1 MTRFMK
7 MITSVA
13 FAAALAPVAANAA
26 TTTQDRVQ
34 FMMNS
39 AVSEPLP
46 MAQRVVA
53 DFNASQAQM
62 PLNQTIV
69 QSGAVA
75 QLFPGSVGG

>member
-7 MITSVA
+7 IITSVA

-26 TTTQDRVQ
+26 TTPQDRVQ

-39 AVSEPLP
+39 TVSEPLP
-46 MAQRVVA
+46 LIQRIAA
-53 DFNASQAQM
+53 DFNTPQAQT
-62 PLNQTIV
+62 PLNQVIV

-75 QLFPGSVGG
+75 QLFPESVGG

>member
-7 MITSVA
+7 IITSVA

-26 TTTQDRVQ
+26 TTTQDRIQ

-39 AVSEPLP
+39 TVSEPLP
-46 MAQRVVA
+46 TVQRIATDFGAPRAQT
-53 DFNASQAQM
+53 
-62 PLNQTIV
+62 PLNQVIV

-75 QLFPGSVGG
+75 QLFPESVGG